1 MKLLSYNKNYLS
13 APDNSRVMQIMST
26 VPYMKTDIKP
36 LLIFLLF
43 FVLISSSC
51 VKKETP
57 KEVSLYKRAGE
68 IKADADHIHP
78 NTLLFGFDLRLGP
91 KEEVRIYTPFL
102 KYLEKTTGKRF
113 RINFTEKY
121 EDTIKNLGKGK
132 THFAA
137 VGVLSYLIAEQKYG
151 IKYLVSGI
159 NKEGDPQYNAAII
172 TAPDSNIEDLK
183 DLRGKCFAFGS
194 KMSTQGHIIPREML
208 GDAGITLNDL
218 SQYKYTSSHINAV
231 RSVLNGECDAA
242 GIDNSLAKSMSSA
255 GEVKIIKVS
264 QPYPSTV
271 IAYNTSLNEKIV
283 EEIRSA
289 LISFEPMGKHSSMLF
304 DWDKTEMP
312 MGFTEIDEPELNKIR
327 ILARKYGLLSE

>member
-1 MKLLSYNKNYLS
+1 MKIHIRP
-13 APDNSRVMQIMST
+13 A
-26 VPYMKTDIKP
+26 
-36 LLIFLLF
+36 LIFLLF
-43 FVLISSSC
+43 FILISSSC

-57 KEVSLYKRAGE
+57 KEVSLYKRAGD
-68 IKADADHIHP
+68 IKKDADHIHP
-78 NTLLFGFDLRLGP
+78 NTLMFGFDLRLGP

-113 RINFTEKY
+113 RIKFTEQY
-121 EDTIKNLGKGK
+121 EDTIENLGKSK

-137 VGVLSYLIAEQKYG
+137 VGALSYVIAEQKYG

-159 NKEGDPQYNAAII
+159 NKEGDPQYNAAVI
-172 TAPDSNIEDLK
+172 TAPDSNIEDLN
-183 DLRGKCFAFGS
+183 DLKGKCFAFGS
-194 KMSTQGHIIPREML
+194 KMSTQGHLIPRKML
-208 GDAGITLNDL
+208 DDAGVTLNDL
-218 SQYKYTSSHINAV
+218 SQYIYTSSHINAV

-242 GIDNSLAKSMSSA
+242 GIHNSLAKSMA
-255 GEVKIIKVS
+255 GEKQIKIIEVS

-289 LISFEPMGKHSSMLF
+289 LIAFEPMGQHSSMLF

-312 MGFTEIDEPELNKIR
+312 MGFTEINEPELNKIR
-327 ILARKYGLLSE
+327 TLARKYGLLSE